1 MSRIVLKKYEDKR
14 LRQGHLWI
22 FSNEIAETDP
32 SVQNGDIVKVY
43 DSGGV
48 FLASAF
54 YNKNSLIAARII
66 SRGHVND
73 TITLFRNK
81 IAEAEALRKRIY
93 PERKAYRLLYSE
105 GDYLPGLIIDRYND
119 GFVLQINSAGIERNK
134 AAIAEILARDY
145 SASFIVTRND
155 KFFRELENL
164 PVDDETL
171 HGSVSEEI
179 ISDGAVSYKIDLST
193 SQKTGF
199 YFDQAENRIF
209 TGKLAHGLT
218 VLDLFCNQGGFGLN
232 ALAGGAVSAD
242 FLDSSADELKKAEKN
257 YQINGFRQPVSFIKS
272 EAQALLKS
280 LSQEK
285 KKYGLV
291 ICDPPAFAK
300 RKKDFSAAKQGYF
313 MINSLAI
320 RCIEEG
326 GFLAT
331 ASCSHHMPEE
341 EFYRM
346 VRNAALKEGRTL
358 QLINK
363 SGAAPDH
370 PVNPNMPETF
380 YLKFSLFKVI

>member
-14 LRQGHLWI
+14 IRQGHLWI

-48 FLASAF
+48 FLTSAF

-66 SRGHVND
+66 SGGHVND
-73 TITLFRNK
+73 IGTL
-81 IAEAEALRKRIY
+81 LRKRIATAAGLRQRVL
-93 PERKAYRLLYSE
+93 PGRSSFRLLYSE
-105 GDYLPGLIIDRYND
+105 GDLLPGLIIDKYNN
-119 GFVLQINSAGIERNK
+119 GFVIQINSAGVEK
-134 AAIAEILARDY
+134 HKQLIAEILAQEY
-145 SASFIVTRND
+145 SASFVVTRND

-164 PVDDETL
+164 PSDDEL
-171 HGSVSEEI
+171 LYGAVSEELI
-179 ISDGAVSYKIDLST
+179 TDGVVKYRIDLSK

-199 YFDQAENRIF
+199 YFDQTDNRIF
-209 TGKLAHGLT
+209 TGRMAKNLK

-242 FLDSSADELKKAEKN
+242 FLDSSADELKKAESN
-257 YQINGFRQPVSFIKS
+257 YKINDFTQPADFIRS
-272 EAQALLKS
+272 DALGYLKS
-280 LSQEK
+280 AAQER

-291 ICDPPAFAK
+291 ICDPPAYAK
-300 RKKDFSAAKQGYF
+300 RKKDFSSAKQGYF
-313 MINSLAI
+313 TINSHAI

-331 ASCSHHMPEE
+331 ASCSHHMPED

-346 VRNAALKEGRTL
+346 VKNAALKEGRTL
-358 QLINK
+358 QQIHK
-363 SGAAPDH
+363 SGAGADH
-370 PVNPNMPETF
+370 PVNPHMPETS

>member
-22 FSNEIAETDP
+22 FSNEISETDP

-179 ISDGAVSYKIDLST
+179 ISDGAVNYKIDLST

-209 TGKLAHGLT
+209 TGKLSRGLT

-242 FLDSSADELKKAEKN
+242 FLDSSADEL
-257 YQINGFRQPVSFIKS
+257 
-272 EAQALLKS
+272 
-280 LSQEK
+280 
-285 KKYGLV
+285 
-291 ICDPPAFAK
+291 
-300 RKKDFSAAKQGYF
+300 
-313 MINSLAI
+313 
-320 RCIEEG
+320 
-326 GFLAT
+326 
-331 ASCSHHMPEE
+331 
-341 EFYRM
+341 
-346 VRNAALKEGRTL
+346 
-358 QLINK
+358 
-363 SGAAPDH
+363 
-370 PVNPNMPETF
+370 
-380 YLKFSLFKVI
+380 

>member
-1 MSRIVLKKYEDKR
+1 MSRIVLKKHEDKR

-22 FSNEIAETDP
+22 FSNEISETDP
-32 SVQNGDIVKVY
+32 TVQNGDIVKVY

-73 TITLFRNK
+73 AGTHFRHK
-81 IAEAEALRKRIY
+81 IADAEALRKRLY
-93 PERKAYRLLYSE
+93 PGRTAYRMLYSE
-105 GDYLPGLIIDRYND
+105 GDNLPGLIIDRYNN
-119 GFVLQINSAGIERNK
+119 GFVLQINSAGIDRHKET
-134 AAIAEILARDY
+134 IANILARDY
-145 SASFIVTRND
+145 SASFVVTRND

-164 PVDDETL
+164 SADDDIL
-171 HGSVSEEI
+171 HGKVSEEI
-179 ISDGAVSYKIDLST
+179 ISDGVVSYKIDLST

-209 TGKLAHGLT
+209 TGRIARGLT

-232 ALAGGAVSAD
+232 ALAAGAVSAD
-242 FLDSSADELKKAEKN
+242 FLDSSADELKKAENN
-257 YQINGFRQPVSFIKS
+257 YQLNTFTQPVNFVKS
-272 EAQALLKS
+272 EAQTHLKAAA
-280 LSQEK
+280 QER

-313 MINSLAI
+313 TVNALAI

-331 ASCSHHMPEE
+331 ASCSHHMPED

-358 QLINK
+358 QLIHK

-370 PVNPNMPETF
+370 PVNPHMPETF

>member
-22 FSNEIAETDP
+22 FSNEISETDP

-119 GFVLQINSAGIERNK
+119 GFVLQINSAGIEKHK
-134 AAIAEILARDY
+134 AAITKILAEDY
-145 SASFIVTRND
+145 AASFVVTRND

-164 PVDDETL
+164 SIEDEIL
-171 HGSVSEEI
+171 YGSITEEI
-179 ISDGAVSYKIDLST
+179 ISDGAVKYGIDLST

-199 YFDQAENRIF
+199 YFDQTENRIF
-209 TGKLAHGLT
+209 TGRIARGLN
-218 VLDLFCNQGGFGLN
+218 VLDIFCNQGGFGLN

-272 EAQALLKS
+272 EAQTLLKS

-300 RKKDFSAAKQGYF
+300 RKKDFSAAKKGYF

-320 RCIEEG
+320 RCVEEG

-358 QLINK
+358 QLIHK

-370 PVNPNMPETF
+370 PVNPSMPETF

>member
-22 FSNEIAETDP
+22 FSNEISETDP

-73 TITLFRNK
+73 TFTLFRNK

-105 GDYLPGLIIDRYND
+105 GDYLPGLIIDRYNY

-134 AAIAEILARDY
+134 TAIAEILARDY

-171 HGSVSEEI
+171 HGNVSEEI
-179 ISDGAVSYKIDLST
+179 IYDGAVSYKIDLST

-209 TGKLAHGLT
+209 TGKLSRGLT

-272 EAQALLKS
+272 EAQTLLKS

-358 QLINK
+358 QLIRK

>member
-73 TITLFRNK
+73 TFTLFRNK

-179 ISDGAVSYKIDLST
+179 ISDGAVNYKIDLST

-209 TGKLAHGLT
+209 TGKLSRGLT

-272 EAQALLKS
+272 EAQTLLKS
-280 LSQEK
+280 ISQEK

-358 QLINK
+358 QLIRK